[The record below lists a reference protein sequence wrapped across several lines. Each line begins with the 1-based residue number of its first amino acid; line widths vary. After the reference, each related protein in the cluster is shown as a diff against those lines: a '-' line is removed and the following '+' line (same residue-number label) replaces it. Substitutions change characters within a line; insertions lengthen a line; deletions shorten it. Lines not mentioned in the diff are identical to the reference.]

1 MMATSAS
8 RGVGAGAVLRG
19 RSSKPAQGARV
30 EDRWRNRDWLP
41 ALGMIGPNLAMY
53 SLFVAV
59 PILGALVLSFTS
71 WGAVG
76 FPHFIGLGNY
86 RQVFADPTVWRSI
99 VTSLLYM
106 AFGVVPTAV
115 IALLLAMLINVRVRF
130 ITAMRTLYFVPAIV
144 SFAASSVLWSWFYR
158 PGTGIADFLL
168 YKVGITGP
176 DWLGSTTWAL
186 PSLAIINIWTALP
199 VATILYLAA
208 LQRIPESLIEAAM
221 LDGAGSFR
229 RVRHIVLPGVRTM
242 TVLVFIIEI
251 LGFWNGSFDL
261 ANILTKGGPIN
272 ATTTFIYYIYN
283 AAFGEF
289 QFGYASTLALIQM
302 LIFVVLLGLGRLLFR
317 AVSR

>member
-1 MMATSAS
+1 MAAS
-8 RGVGAGAVLRG
+8 T
-19 RSSKPAQGARV
+19 SKPARPTIRLAFQRGNAAGDGRV

-41 ALGMIGPNLAMY
+41 AIGMLGPNVAMY
-53 SLFVAV
+53 SIFVAI
-59 PILGALVLSFTS
+59 PILGALALSFTS

-86 RQVFADPTVWRSI
+86 RQMFADPMVWSSI

-115 IALLLAMLINVRVRF
+115 IALLLAMLVNVRVRF

-158 PGTGIADFLL
+158 PGTGILDFLL
-168 YKVGITGP
+168 YKIGVTGP

-199 VATILYLAA
+199 AATILYLAA
-208 LQRIPESLIEAAM
+208 LQRIPETLIEAAT

-229 RVRHIVLPGVRTM
+229 RLRYVVLPGVRTM

-251 LGFWNGSFDL
+251 LSFWNGSFDL
-261 ANILTKGGPIN
+261 ANILTKGGPIY

-289 QFGYASTLALIQM
+289 RFGYAATLALLQM
-302 LIFVVLLGLGRLLFR
+302 LIFVVLLGLGRILFR
-317 AVSR
+317 IVSR

>member
-1 MMATSAS
+1 MATSVS
-8 RGVGAGAVLRG
+8 QRAGTRAVLG
-19 RSSKPAQGARV
+19 QRSWKPAEGVRV

-41 ALGMIGPNLAMY
+41 AIGMLGPNVAMY
-53 SLFVAV
+53 CLFVAV
-59 PILGALVLSFTS
+59 PIVGALVLSFTS

-86 RQVFADPTVWRSI
+86 RQLLADTAAWHSI
-99 VTSLLYM
+99 LTSLLYM

-115 IALLLAMLINVRVRF
+115 IALLLAMLINVQVPF

-158 PGTGIADFLL
+158 PGTGILDFLL
-168 YKVGITGP
+168 YKVGIVGP

-186 PSLAIINIWTALP
+186 PSLAIINIWTSLP
-199 VATILYLAA
+199 AAILLYLAA

-221 LDGAGSFR
+221 LDGAGSYR
-229 RVRHIVLPGVRTM
+229 RMRHVVLPGVRTM

-302 LIFVVLLGLGRLLFR
+302 LIFVVLLGLGRMLFR